1 VFGSSEILIVAIVV
15 LVLFGA
21 TALPKF
27 FRSLGKAK
35 SEFQK
40 GASEA
45 EHSGAGPESTNRG
58 DAAARRP
65 PDSGGNRSGG
75 TPGSGGSGHGPGG

>member
-1 VFGSSEILIVAIVV
+1 MFGSSEILIVAIVV

-40 GASEA
+40 GASEGQN
-45 EHSGAGPESTNRG
+45 ESSGTEQSRTSGSSPEESQP
-58 DAAARRP
+58 AS
-65 PDSGGNRSGG
+65 SGSEDQTQKSRSE
-75 TPGSGGSGHGPGG
+75 

>member
-1 VFGSSEILIVAIVV
+1 MFGSSEILIVAIVV

-40 GASEA
+40 GASE
-45 EHSGAGPESTNRG
+45 STGSAAPDAPPSANENRG
-58 DAAARRP
+58 DPSGKDRKEAASDTP
-65 PDSGGNRSGG
+65 RSE
-75 TPGSGGSGHGPGG
+75 

>member
-1 VFGSSEILIVAIVV
+1 MFGSSEILIVAIVV

-40 GASEA
+40 GVSDSTGVAPEASSSA
-45 EHSGAGPESTNRG
+45 NESRG
-58 DAAARRP
+58 D
-65 PDSGGNRSGG
+65 
-75 TPGSGGSGHGPGG
+75 PGGKNGNAEASDTPRSE